1 MKKRYAIS
9 KETQNKDNYRKENKM
24 LKCLPIQSKAEQ
36 ENICL
41 ACGVKYNPDLLA
53 YSATVDDRLVGV
65 SQFKLTDKGGIVYDL
80 APVKDTFDFESLF
93 VLGRGTLN
101 FIDLCGVHKAVFVGD
116 IPDEQTERL
125 IKAVGFKK
133 NDDGT
138 YTVDLEGF
146 FTDHCHDKK

>member
-1 MKKRYAIS
+1 
-9 KETQNKDNYRKENKM
+9 M
-24 LKCLPIQSKAEQ
+24 LKVLPIQTKDEQ
-36 ENICL
+36 ERICL

-53 YSATVDDRLVGV
+53 YSATVDGALAGV

-80 APVKDTFDFESLF
+80 KSVNGSFDFEAMF

-101 FIDLCGVHKAVFVGD
+101 FIDLCGVHFARFAGE
-116 IPDEQTERL
+116 IPDEQHERL

-133 NDDGT
+133 TESGDYFVN
-138 YTVDLEGF
+138 LEGF